1 MDDADGTAGRV
12 RSLLFARPCLIC
24 HFDAFQGHPFYVQ
37 LAIDEWSFVMRLHL
51 SLPSAVEP
59 ESRAHDVLA

>member
-1 MDDADGTAGRV
+1 MGDADGTAGRV

-24 HFDAFQGHPFYVQ
+24 HFDAFGHPLYVK
-37 LAIDEWSFVMRLHL
+37 LAIDEWNFVMRLRL